1 MNHADHEPG
10 TIEECPDCR
19 ALAVEPGWYRALHE
33 ERVSAA
39 RPDRVRVPEAGEAD
53 VDVVMAEVP
62 ARPDVVVHDL
72 EAAHRDE

>member
-1 MNHADHEPG
+1 MPTTSPAPSRSARTAVPWPWSPG
-10 TIEECPDCR
+10 GTER
-19 ALAVEPGWYRALHE
+19 FRE

-62 ARPDVVVHDL
+62 ARPDVDVLDL